1 MVSSELQNIVK
12 EWQTYLELQKNYSK
26 NTRESYLNDVTAYF
40 TFMSNYFE
48 ESTSLKSVS
57 LVDIRLIRS
66 WLSDRRFSDYK
77 ASSSVRALS
86 SVKSFYKYLEKTRNI
101 ACHSIYIVFGPK
113 KAKTLPKALSKED
126 TLFSLDKVASLNK
139 TQWINLRNKSLLT
152 LIYASGLRI
161 SEALSL
167 TKQHIKETEYIK
179 VIGKGN
185 KERLVPWINNVK
197 KLILEYLEELPHTI
211 GENEPIFRTKT
222 GKVLHRCNFNS
233 ELVKLRRI
241 YGLPEHLSSHS
252 FRHSFATHLLENGAD
267 LRAIQELL
275 GHKSLSTTQKY
286 TKVNLSHLESVYN
299 KSHPEAKLSLDKK
312 AINPNFIEA
321 K

>member
-1 MVSSELQNIVK
+1 MVCSELQNIVK
-12 EWQTYLELQKNYSK
+12 EWQSYLELQKNYSK
-26 NTRESYLNDVTAYF
+26 NTREAYLNDVTTYF
-40 TFMSNYFE
+40 VFISNYSE
-48 ESTSLKSVS
+48 ESVSLKSIA

-66 WLSDRRFSDYK
+66 WLSDRRFSDYT
-77 ASSSVRALS
+77 ASSSARALS
-86 SVKSFYKYLEKTRNI
+86 SVKSFYKYLEKTRDI
-101 ACHSIYIVFGPK
+101 VCHSIYTVFSLK

-126 TLFSLDKVASLNK
+126 TLFSLEKIACLSK
-139 TQWINLRNKSLLT
+139 TQWINLRNRSLVT

-161 SEALSL
+161 SEALSI
-167 TKQHIKETEYIK
+167 TKKHINEPEYIK

-197 KLILEYLEELPHTI
+197 KLILEYLEELPYAI
-211 GENEPIFRTKT
+211 GENEPIFRTKR

-241 YGLPEHLSSHS
+241 YGLPEYLSSHS

-267 LRAIQELL
+267 LRSIQELL

-286 TKVNLSHLESVYN
+286 TKVNITHLENVYN
-299 KSHPEAKLSLDKK
+299 KSHPEAKASLDKK
-312 AINPNFIEA
+312 AINPTFIEA

>member
-1 MVSSELQNIVK
+1 MVSLEIKNIVK

-26 NTRESYLNDVTAYF
+26 NTREAYLNDVTAYF
-40 TFMSNYFE
+40 AFISNYSDE
-48 ESTSLKSVS
+48 PINLKSVS
-57 LVDIRLIRS
+57 SVDIRLIRS

-77 ASSSVRALS
+77 ASSSARALS
-86 SVKSFYKYLEKTRNI
+86 SVKSFYKYLEKTRDI
-101 ACHSIYIVFGPK
+101 VCHSIYTVSSPK
-113 KAKTLPKALSKED
+113 KAKVLPKALSKED
-126 TLFSLDKVASLNK
+126 TLFSLDKVASLNE
-139 TQWINLRNKSLLT
+139 TRWIDLRNRSLLT

-179 VIGKGN
+179 VMGKGN
-185 KERLVPWINNVK
+185 KERLVPWINGVK
-197 KLILEYLEELPHTI
+197 KLLLEYLEELPYAI

-222 GKVLHRCNFNS
+222 GKILHRCNFNS

-267 LRAIQELL
+267 LRSIQELL

-286 TKVNLSHLESVYN
+286 TKVNLTHLESVYN
-299 KSHPEAKLSLDKK
+299 KSHPEAKASLDKK
-312 AINPNFIEA
+312 STDQ